1 MKEVDVLVK
10 EEEQKLKAE
19 EVEHGKIVVGEE
31 VVKEVEAKVEV
42 EVLVELEKEGV
53 QEMEVRVENEEVG
66 VEVVEEVEVDGKCGR
81 GGGG

>member
-1 MKEVDVLVK
+1 M
-10 EEEQKLKAE
+10 
-19 EVEHGKIVVGEE
+19 HGKIVVGEE

-42 EVLVELEKEGV
+42 EVLGELEKEGV
-53 QEMEVRVENEEVG
+53 QEMEVRVKNEEVG

>member
-19 EVEHGKIVVGEE
+19 EVEHGKIVVGE

-42 EVLVELEKEGV
+42 EVLGELEKEGV
-53 QEMEVRVENEEVG
+53 QEMEVRVENEEVV
-66 VEVVEEVEVDGKCGR
+66 VEVNGKCGR